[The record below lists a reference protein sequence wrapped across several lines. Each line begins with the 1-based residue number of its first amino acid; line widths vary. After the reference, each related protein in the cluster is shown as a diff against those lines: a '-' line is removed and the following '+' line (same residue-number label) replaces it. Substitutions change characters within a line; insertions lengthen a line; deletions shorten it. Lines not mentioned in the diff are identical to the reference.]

1 MAATMK
7 DIANKTGLGLAT
19 ISKYLNGGS
28 VREKNRLAIEKAI
41 AELDFTVN
49 EFARSLKTSKS
60 KTIGV
65 LIPELSNV
73 FITSVITVLEDI
85 LRQNGYGIIVCDSR
99 TDEERQ
105 KDAIEFLLSK
115 MVDGIV
121 MMPVGNDIKCL
132 KPALDKKLPV
142 VLVDRTIPSLENQVG
157 EVMVDSRGIA
167 RECTLCFLERGHR
180 KIGMIA
186 GPREIS
192 TSLGRLS
199 GYRSALEK
207 AGVPYEEKLVVY
219 GGYTMEGGHEAMN
232 TLLDRNPELTGVFV
246 SNYEM
251 TVGAMLA
258 LNERGLQIPRELSLI
273 GFDNFELAR
282 VVKPRLTI
290 AEQPI
295 EEIGRKAAQLL
306 LEQLQEKKPPR
317 RVVLDARLRLG
328 DSVRRIL

>member
-1 MAATMK
+1 MK
-7 DIANKTGLGLAT
+7 FQIKHECRGRIRVQAMQQRMTLEQADMLEAWLLTLPQVERASVHERTRCAVIEYQGDRQDLLRALAGF
-19 ISKYLNGGS
+19 SYQNHAL
-28 VREKNRLAIEKAI
+28 
-41 AELDFTVN
+41 AELVPLH
-49 EFARSLKTSKS
+49 S
-60 KTIGV
+60 
-65 LIPELSNV
+65 
-73 FITSVITVLEDI
+73 
-85 LRQNGYGIIVCDSR
+85 SR
-99 TDEERQ
+99 
-105 KDAIEFLLSK
+105 
-115 MVDGIV
+115 
-121 MMPVGNDIKCL
+121 
-132 KPALDKKLPV
+132 ALN
-142 VLVDRTIPSLENQVG
+142 R
-157 EVMVDSRGIA
+157 A
-167 RECTLCFLERGHR
+167 
-180 KIGMIA
+180 
-186 GPREIS
+186 
-192 TSLGRLS
+192 
-199 GYRSALEK
+199 
-207 AGVPYEEKLVVY
+207 YEEKLVVY

>member
-1 MAATMK
+1 MK

-121 MMPVGNDIKCL
+121 MMPVGNDSKCL

-167 RECTLCFLERGHR
+167 RECTRRVEKYLVLFR
-180 KIGMIA
+180 KRPQKNRDDRRPPGDFYLT
-186 GPREIS
+186 G
-192 TSLGRLS
+192 TSLRLPKRIGKGR
-199 GYRSALEK
+199 G
-207 AGVPYEEKLVVY
+207 
-219 GGYTMEGGHEAMN
+219 
-232 TLLDRNPELTGVFV
+232 
-246 SNYEM
+246 
-251 TVGAMLA
+251 
-258 LNERGLQIPRELSLI
+258 SL
-273 GFDNFELAR
+273 
-282 VVKPRLTI
+282 
-290 AEQPI
+290 
-295 EEIGRKAAQLL
+295 
-306 LEQLQEKKPPR
+306 
-317 RVVLDARLRLG
+317 
-328 DSVRRIL
+328 